1 LFRQEGNNII
11 LDKIVEIKMMKQYL
25 FIILVTFGFLLFVG
39 CSPPAQDITKLKE
52 ELKQEILAEL
62 RQQQTQLQP
71 TQITVKQN
79 QEQLRAQMKEEIERE
94 ILAKIQNQVQSQVQ
108 EIASNLP
115 DTGNRSI
122 QWQAVLVG
130 SAEGQIL
137 HNGQGLAECKV
148 KLIRIMKPQS
158 VVEMFNT
165 IREGAEFT
173 TITDEQGKY
182 VFDKLPIGAYK
193 LKWQLP
199 DDTGWIRRLR
209 DKPDAN
215 IVEGQT
221 AVLKSVETSRRLVG
235 Q

>member
-1 LFRQEGNNII
+1 MKRCLLITMVALGLFP
-11 LDKIVEIKMMKQYL
+11 
-25 FIILVTFGFLLFVG
+25 FAG
-39 CSPPAQDITKLKE
+39 CSAPTQDITSLKE
-52 ELKQEILAEL
+52 ELKREILAEL
-62 RQQQTQLQP
+62 RQQRQVPEQTAVMLD
-71 TQITVKQN
+71 

-108 EIASNLP
+108 EITSDFT

-122 QWQAVLVG
+122 QWQAVPIG
-130 SAEGQIL
+130 SAQGRIL
-137 HNGQGLAECKV
+137 RNGQGLTGCKV
-148 KLIRIMKPQS
+148 KLLRILKPQS
-158 VVEMFNT
+158 VIEMFNT

-173 TITDEQGKY
+173 TVTDEQGKY
-182 VFDKLPIGAYK
+182 AFKKLPVGAYK

-199 DDTGWIRRLR
+199 NDTGWIRRLR
-209 DKPDAN
+209 DKPDAV